1 MTKETAMLRLA
12 LAFAVLALL
21 AAALG
26 FIGIALAA
34 AGIARILF
42 FIFLLLCLFSL
53 GAHFSGAPENGR
65 KGG

>member
-1 MTKETAMLRLA
+1 MLRMA
-12 LAFAVLALL
+12 LGFFVLTLL

-26 FIGIALAA
+26 FMGIAIAA

-53 GAHFSGAPENGR
+53 GGHIFSGESDNGQ

>member
-1 MTKETAMLRLA
+1 MLRMA
-12 LAFAVLALL
+12 LAFLVLTLL

-26 FIGIALAA
+26 FMGIAIAA

-53 GAHFSGAPENGR
+53 GGHIFSGASDNGQREVGNGR
-65 KGG
+65 